1 MMTIQFKRLAALP
14 LHAAILSLCLGF
26 AIIPAA
32 QANAG
37 ENDEHPEAVPLL
49 DQDAFNNAATESL
62 SNDGPGVG
70 DDLQEQKA
78 QRFRDLKA
86 KLDELSGL
94 IQGPPAKANPQSVAQ
109 PQPTPGAKGPPQSS
123 PSEPLQKSSPATPP
137 TTVNAAKVPTEN
149 VFAKPSGPGVP
160 PQLLP
165 GMTDGNVSPNAN
177 PAINGTMKPTTPEA
191 GMVSNGNRPELNA
204 LPDPSGQKGN
214 PVTSPAESVS
224 GQIDRFALAN
234 SLFGTGD
241 VESCLK
247 VLEQTDFS
255 VLTRE
260 EQVWSM
266 YMQACCH
273 RRAGRIDDARKLYR
287 GVIAQ
292 PEADWV
298 KEQAH
303 WWLNNLDSKSK
314 LQGDIQRL
322 NTTIKAWETEIAS
335 LGTK

>member
-1 MMTIQFKRLAALP
+1 MKTVRNCHPGVPRPVTRFNT
-14 LHAAILSLCLGF
+14 AILSVCLALSMSPIAWGDAGQVEAHAE
-26 AIIPAA
+26 AI
-32 QANAG
+32 
-37 ENDEHPEAVPLL
+37 PLL
-49 DQDAFNNAATESL
+49 DRDAFSSAASELL
-62 SNDGPGVG
+62 SSEGPGVG

-78 QRFRDLKA
+78 QRFRELKA

-94 IQGPPAKANPQSVAQ
+94 IQAPPTQSNQQPQSQ
-109 PQPTPGAKGPPQSS
+109 PRSQPPVTAPS
-123 PSEPLQKSSPATPP
+123 PSNPAGSP
-137 TTVNAAKVPTEN
+137 TTINAAKIPTDN
-149 VFAKPSGPGVP
+149 MLPKPSETGVP

-165 GMTDGNVSPNAN
+165 GVMGGNTASTND
-177 PAINGTMKPTTPEA
+177 PAIRGIVKPTDPEA
-191 GMVSNGNRPELNA
+191 GMVSNGNRPELNP
-204 LPDPSGQKGN
+204 LPKQADPDGKPVAGPAEPFSGQ
-214 PVTSPAESVS
+214 V
-224 GQIDRFALAN
+224 DRFALAN

-255 VLTRE
+255 HLTRE

-266 YMQACCH
+266 YMQGCCH
-273 RRAGRIDDARKLYR
+273 RRAGRIDEARKLYR

-303 WWLNNLDSKSK
+303 WWLSNLDSKSK

-322 NTTIKAWETEIAS
+322 NTTIKAWETEIAT